1 MPEAPTTKT
10 RCGVVAVLGAPN
22 AGKST
27 LVNRMV
33 GTKVAIVTH
42 KVQTT
47 RARLRGVFQEGDTQ
61 VILVDTPGIFQP
73 RRKLDTAMVQAAWG
87 GADDADEI
95 LVLVDAPRHADSDE
109 GGKAG
114 KDTDRIIEGL
124 KDRNCKAVLALNKVD
139 GMKRDTLLALIER
152 FNETGIFKETFL
164 ISALKGEG
172 VDDLRAYV
180 AKDMP
185 EGHWLYPEDQP
196 ADMTERVLASEIT
209 REKLILRLHE
219 ELPYATTVET
229 ENWKDLKDGSVRIE
243 QVIFVE
249 RDSQKA
255 IVLGKGGRTIKE
267 IGKEA
272 REELQE
278 MLDRKVHLFLFVKVR
293 EKWAEDPERYR
304 LMGLDLPKG

>member
-1 MPEAPTTKT
+1 MTDADHKK
-10 RCGVVAVLGAPN
+10 CGVVAVLGAPN

-27 LVNRMV
+27 LVNQMV

-47 RARLRGVFQEGDTQ
+47 RARLRGVVQHENAQ
-61 VILVDTPGIFQP
+61 IILVDTPGIFAP

-87 GADDADEI
+87 GADDADQI
-95 LVLVDAPRHADSDE
+95 LLLVDAPRHVDKDE

-114 KDTDRIIEGL
+114 VDTDRIIEGL
-124 KDRNCKAVLALNKVD
+124 KARGRKAVLVLNKID

-152 FNETGIFKETFL
+152 FNATDAFSETFL
-164 ISALKGEG
+164 ISALKGDG
-172 VDDLRAYV
+172 VEELKAHIV
-180 AKDMP
+180 AHIP
-185 EGHWLYPEDQP
+185 EGPWLYPADQP
-196 ADMTERVLASEIT
+196 ADVTQRALAAEVT

-219 ELPYATTVET
+219 ELPYATTVEPET
-229 ENWKDLKDGSVRIE
+229 WKELKGGAVRIE

-267 IGKEA
+267 IGTDA
-272 REELQE
+272 RAELEE

>member
-1 MPEAPTTKT
+1 MPEDLE
-10 RCGVVAVLGAPN
+10 RHCGVVAVLGAPN

-27 LVNRMV
+27 LVNQMV
-33 GTKVAIVTH
+33 GTKIAIVTH

-47 RARLRGVFQEGDTQ
+47 RARLRGVFQHEKTQ
-61 VILVDTPGIFQP
+61 IILVDTPGIFNP

-95 LVLVDAPRHADSDE
+95 IVMVDAPRHAESDE

-124 KDRNCKAVLALNKVD
+124 KKRECKAVLALNKID
-139 GMKRDTLLALIER
+139 GMRRDTLLALIER

-164 ISALKGEG
+164 ISAMKGDG
-172 VDDLRAYV
+172 VEALREYI

-185 EGHWLYPEDQP
+185 AGPWLYPEDQP
-196 ADMTERVLASEIT
+196 ADMTERALASEVT

-243 QVIFVE
+243 QVIYVE
-249 RDSQKA
+249 RDSQKS

-267 IGKEA
+267 IGTES
-272 REELQE
+272 REELQG
-278 MLDRKVHLFLFVKVR
+278 MFDRKVHLFLFVKVR
-293 EKWAEDPERYR
+293 EKWSEDPERYR
-304 LMGLDLPKG
+304 VMGLDLPKG